1 MKMKGGCVLYL
12 IAVALM
18 IISIFL
24 MIKGVRLIWE
34 WLQTLDLPE
43 QIRFILIT

>member
-12 IAVALM
+12 IAAVLT

-24 MIKGVRLIWE
+24 MIEGVRLIWE

-43 QIRFILIT
+43 QIRIILI